1 MTKTILKLG
10 YTNYVLEADDAM
22 LVTRI
27 LANAE
32 RYESKYRSSD
42 DGGTLY
48 YIWEPRTNDDTE
60 LTIRPISDGL
70 YRMAKL
76 AGEPTKDFD

>member
-10 YTNYVLEADDAM
+10 YTNYVLEADDA
-22 LVTRI
+22 LLITRM

-32 RYESKYRSSD
+32 RYESKYRSSGE
-42 DGGTLY
+42 GGTLY
-48 YIWEPRTNDDTE
+48 YIWEPNKSDDTE

-76 AGEPTKDFD
+76 AGEPPK